1 MNKET
6 ILLNRIFNYMDD
18 TPGETLEY
26 FKREGI
32 NPQELIEKTLE
43 FLDRLKKVRTSKAK
57 ENSGQD
63 MQKNT

>member
-6 ILLNRIFNYMDD
+6 LLLNRIFNYMDD
-18 TPGETLEY
+18 TPEETLEY

-43 FLDRLKKVRTSKAK
+43 FLDRMKNDRTSKAK
-57 ENSGQD
+57 ENSSKD
-63 MQKNT
+63 TKKNS